1 MTSDNVIIPLDFGP
15 DAQAPDQYQRRTC
28 QDENRETV
36 VTTPIYQVK
45 AEFFKTLGHPA
56 RIRVLEVL
64 RDGERTVS
72 DLVPAVGIEASH
84 LSQQLAVLRRANLV
98 QARKEGTSVLYSVG
112 NPMIF
117 ELLDVARRILT
128 SSLDE
133 TRALLTELELSESSP
148 HSSKVKVGTERKN
161 RGKASHR

>member
-1 MTSDNVIIPLDFGP
+1 M
-15 DAQAPDQYQRRTC
+15 
-28 QDENRETV
+28 
-36 VTTPIYQVK
+36 TTPIYQIK
-45 AEFFKTLGHPA
+45 AEFFKTLAHPA

-72 DLVPAVGIEASH
+72 ELAPIVGIEASH
-84 LSQQLAVLRRANLV
+84 LSQQLGVLRRANLV
-98 QARKEGTSVLYSVG
+98 QTRKEGNTVLYSVG

-133 TRALLTELELSESSP
+133 TRALLAELESPEPSAAPRVTARSLSRRRSS
-148 HSSKVKVGTERKN
+148 
-161 RGKASHR
+161 